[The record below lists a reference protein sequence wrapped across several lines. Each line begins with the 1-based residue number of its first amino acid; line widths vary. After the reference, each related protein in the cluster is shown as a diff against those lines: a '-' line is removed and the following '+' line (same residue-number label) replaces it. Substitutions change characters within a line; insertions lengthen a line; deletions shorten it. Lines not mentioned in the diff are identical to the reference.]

1 MTTETMKIGG
11 VVDALI
17 EEFPDVSVSKVR
29 FLEGEGL
36 ISPNRTE
43 SGYRQF
49 SSVDLDRVRY
59 ILRQQR
65 DHFLPLKVIK
75 EKLSAWEGGAELTA
89 TPGGGPPPE
98 TYFAASTIR
107 LDADELAQTAGIPA
121 RLVQDL
127 LGHGVLEP
135 DIDASGAETF
145 GEESVAIAQAAHRL
159 TSHGLEARHLRSI
172 RIAANREVDLFT
184 QLTGPLLRH
193 ASPASETQAAA
204 VLSDVAQAA
213 RELQETMVKMQL
225 RKLLGR

>member
-36 ISPNRTE
+36 ISPHRTE

-49 SSVDLDRVRY
+49 SSVDVDRVRY

-75 EKLSAWEGGAELTA
+75 EKLSAWERGAELTA

-98 TYFAASTIR
+98 TYFAGSTVR
-107 LDADELAQTAGIPA
+107 LDADELAQLAGYGACIKQRVWPI
-121 RLVQDL
+121 
-127 LGHGVLEP
+127 GV
-135 DIDASGAETF
+135 
-145 GEESVAIAQAAHRL
+145 
-159 TSHGLEARHLRSI
+159 
-172 RIAANREVDLFT
+172 
-184 QLTGPLLRH
+184 
-193 ASPASETQAAA
+193 
-204 VLSDVAQAA
+204 
-213 RELQETMVKMQL
+213 
-225 RKLLGR
+225 